1 MAPPKAPAEVVATL
15 NAAMKKALESPDLRK
30 SFENMSFDVG
40 NGSAEDLA
48 TIIARGRE
56 RYGRIVADR
65 NIRVE

>member
-1 MAPPKAPAEVVATL
+1 M
-15 NAAMKKALESPDLRK
+15 
-30 SFENMSFDVG
+30 SFEVG

-48 TIIARGRE
+48 TVIAQGRQ